1 MGDGS
6 LGRAAPLLSLVPP
19 AAGWTPRWGQVT
31 NTARLVGPH
40 TALPY
45 RQDEDDVTSEH
56 KFRVR
61 PHFVCHPERPCLQTS
76 WLSGH
81 RRRDTWER
89 DPAFPPPVPR
99 ERVLHEWLVPSPT
112 SHGGCRTQRGGCRRS
127 GQTLLPVP
135 ATGCHR
141 LDLGLPQ
148 RDPRYEGR
156 RREKR

>member
-45 RQDEDDVTSEH
+45 RQDEDDVTSGH

-99 ERVLHEWLVPSPT
+99 ERVLHEWLVPS
-112 SHGGCRTQRGGCRRS
+112 SHQPWGLSHPEGR
-127 GQTLLPVP
+127 LPAEWADPP
-135 ATGCHR
+135 ARPGHR
-141 LDLGLPQ
+141 LPSPGF
-148 RDPRYEGR
+148 RAAAA
-156 RREKR
+156 